1 MPRRAA
7 RVDPIRLEVFHHLLS
22 AVCEEAG
29 GLLQR
34 TAVSP
39 NIRERLDFSFALFD
53 GQRRLIA
60 QAAHI
65 PVHLGSAAG
74 AVDAAAAAFPLE
86 RGDVVVLNDPYA
98 GGTHLPDVTMVRPLF
113 LAKGRAPDFFV
124 VNRAHHADI
133 GGAVPGSMGVAE
145 DLFGEGLVLPP
156 VKLRSRG
163 EANRALLAVLG
174 ANVRGAAER
183 LLDLQAQEASLRLA
197 EQRLRALAREHGL
210 ATVKA
215 YAGHLMDYAE
225 RIAREVIA
233 GVPAGRWRARERMED
248 DGTGA
253 GPFTLRLELITGK
266 RWVFDFR
273 GTDRQARGGINAN
286 PGIVRAACVYALRCL
301 CPERLPTNDGL
312 FRVLDIVTERGS
324 LVDPIRPAPVAGG
337 NVETSQRLVDLCL
350 GALARALPGRIPA
363 ASAGTMSNLSLGARG
378 GGQEFTFY
386 ETLPGGAGG
395 GPHGPGTS
403 GVQTHMTNTRN
414 TPIEDLELRLP
425 VRVRAFTL
433 RRGSGGAGRA
443 RGGDGVRKE
452 LEVLVA
458 ATVSL
463 FAERHRE
470 GPSGRR
476 GGEPGRPGRARLRRG
491 GRARKVGAKTT
502 LALEPGDVFA
512 VETPGGGGWGR
523 LEA

>member
-1 MPRRAA
+1 M
-7 RVDPIRLEVFHHLLS
+7 DPVRLEVFHHLLA

-53 GQRRLIA
+53 GEQRLIA

-74 AVDAAAAAFPLE
+74 AVRAVVEALPLAP
-86 RGDVVVLNDPYA
+86 GDVVVLNDPYA
-98 GGTHLPDVTMVRPLF
+98 GGTHLPDVTMVRPVFSPRRRLPEYF
-113 LAKGRAPDFFV
+113 L

-133 GGAVPGSMGVAE
+133 GGATPGSMGVAE
-145 DLFGEGLVLPP
+145 DLLAEGLVLPP
-156 VKLRSRG
+156 VKLRDG
-163 EANRALLAVLG
+163 ERENADLLRVIG
-174 ANVRGAAER
+174 ANVRGAPER
-183 LLDLQAQEASLRLA
+183 LLDLRAQEASLRLA
-197 EQRLRALAREHGL
+197 ETRLRSLIVEHG
-210 ATVKA
+210 ASVVRD
-215 YAGHLMDYAE
+215 YAAHLMDYSE
-225 RIAREVIA
+225 RIARAVLAE
-233 GVPAGRWRARERMED
+233 VPAGRWTAQEWMEG

-253 GPFTLRLELITGK
+253 GPFRMRLTLTTGR

-273 GTDRQARGGINAN
+273 GTDPQARGAINAN
-286 PGIVRAACVYALRCL
+286 PSIVRAACVYVLRCL
-301 CPERLPTNDGL
+301 CPERLPTNEGL
-312 FRVLDIVTERGS
+312 FRVFDVVTEHGS

-350 GALARALPGRIPA
+350 SALARAVSGRVPA

-378 GGQEFTFY
+378 ARADGFAFY

-395 GPHGPGTS
+395 GPGGAGAS

-414 TPIEDLELRLP
+414 TPIEDFELRLP

-433 RRGSGGAGRA
+433 RRGSGGGGRA
-443 RGGDGVRKE
+443 PGGDGVRKE

-458 ATVSL
+458 ATASL
-463 FAERHRE
+463 FAERHELAPR
-470 GPSGRR
+470 GRQ
-476 GGEPGRPGRARLRRG
+476 GGGDGRCGRARLVRG
-491 GRARKVGAKTT
+491 GRARRLAAKATV
-502 LALEPGDVFA
+502 ALEPGDVLQI
-512 VETPGGGGWGR
+512 ETPGGGGWGR
-523 LEA
+523 RR